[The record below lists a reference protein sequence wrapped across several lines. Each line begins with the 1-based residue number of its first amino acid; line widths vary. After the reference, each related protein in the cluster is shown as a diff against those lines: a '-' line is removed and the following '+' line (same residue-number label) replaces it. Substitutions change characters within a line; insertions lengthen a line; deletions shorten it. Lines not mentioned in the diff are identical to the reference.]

1 MEQFIWILQK
11 HNGSLFDASIA
22 FYQLIV
28 EEQEH
33 FTFFKNALLNMNAKI
48 EKSVSGIFASEEE
61 LDHFKNI
68 YNHLNL
74 SLLKIQT
81 EEEIFQLMKM
91 ISAITFY
98 NITEKFSKDFPI
110 EISIKNYQS
119 QLDLLKKRRH
129 TLVHYNFE
137 KYT

>member
-119 QLDLLKKRRH
+119 QLDLLKKGVIR
-129 TLVHYNFE
+129 
-137 KYT
+137 